1 MKRSYIAALIGI
13 IIVAF
18 IFGNFAFIKSKTE
31 SGASVGAGRS
41 CGNVTVK
48 DGFCIY
54 PNSNFGRLVAE
65 ELKARGENVV
75 MLESPTKCNGQ
86 FLAVWVEEV
95 NITYTPFFSKGSA
108 KVHFIYS
115 SIGDPSHYLRYKNA
129 TDKEKEFIKF
139 IVNKS
144 EVEASGEI
152 IVNDNSKGLM
162 SFMGYQRYLLKQA
175 AATIVNRVQKIAL
188 DNIECP
194 NSS

>member
-108 KVHFIYS
+108 KVRFIYS
-115 SIGDPSHYLRYKNA
+115 NTGNPSHYLRYENA
-129 TDKEKEFIKF
+129 TEKEREFITY
-139 IVNKS
+139 IVNNS
-144 EVEASGEI
+144 EVDASGEI
-152 IVNDNSKGLM
+152 VLTDQSKGLM
-162 SFMGYQRYLLKQA
+162 SLKGYQKYLLKQA
-175 AATIVNRVQKIAL
+175 ATGILREVQKIAL

-194 NSS
+194 TSS